1 MLDVAG
7 CGLLNLSF
15 VKQKYCAGMHP
26 DVKAGKRSEV
36 EMQTDFEE
44 TFELHHKI
52 KSVGSDKVT
61 PEEFMDYYA
70 HLSAHIDSDAYF
82 ELLLSNSWNLIGG

>member
-1 MLDVAG
+1 
-7 CGLLNLSF
+7 
-15 VKQKYCAGMHP
+15 MHP

-52 KSVGSDKVT
+52 KSAGSDKVT